1 MPSSTSSPSTEI
13 TRDEFWTV
21 ERTAIPPMLRITR
34 SGTRFER
41 EEDIESSSRLVLD
54 AMSRFDRARYRLL
67 VDLRDGPLRTD
78 RAFEARFEKFRVEM
92 LRGYARTAILV
103 RSAVGKLQVQRH
115 ARADATP
122 LQVFDDERAA
132 MEFLAG

>member
-1 MPSSTSSPSTEI
+1 MVSPSSPSTEI
-13 TRDEFWTV
+13 NRDEFWTV

-34 SGTRFER
+34 SNVRFER
-41 EEDIESSSRLVLD
+41 EEDIETSSRAVLE
-54 AMSRFDRARYRLL
+54 ATSRFDRSRYRLL

-78 RAFEARFEKFRVEM
+78 RTFEERFEKFRAEM

-122 LQVFDDERAA
+122 LQVFDDEKAA
-132 MEFLAG
+132 LEFLAG